1 MTPSP
6 NKTAPARKLA
16 LVAVLVCLSM
26 ILNFFERLIP
36 LTLPAPGAKLGLAN
50 MVVLTALYILP
61 VKDAF
66 LVVVLKS
73 VTASWLF
80 ASFSAFLY
88 SIAGSLLSF
97 AVMLCMIR
105 LGSARFSPVGVSV
118 AGGVFHNVGQL
129 LMASAVVHTLGI
141 FVYLPLLVLTG
152 AGTGVLTGLATQL
165 ILKYLKSALRWQI

>member
-1 MTPSP
+1 VR
-6 NKTAPARKLA
+6 APIRKIA
-16 LVAVLVCLSM
+16 LVAVLVCLSV
-26 ILNFFERLIP
+26 ILNFFERWIP
-36 LTLPAPGAKLGLAN
+36 LAAPAPGAKLGLAN

-61 VKDAF
+61 AREAF
-66 LVVVLKS
+66 LIVVLKS

-105 LGSARFSPVGVSV
+105 LGGARFGPVGVSV

-129 LMASAVVHTLGI
+129 LMASVIVHNLRI
-141 FVYLPLLVLTG
+141 FVYLPFLIIAG
-152 AGTGVLTGLATQL
+152 AATGVLTGLAAQR
-165 ILKYLKSALRWQI
+165 IIKYIKSALRWGA